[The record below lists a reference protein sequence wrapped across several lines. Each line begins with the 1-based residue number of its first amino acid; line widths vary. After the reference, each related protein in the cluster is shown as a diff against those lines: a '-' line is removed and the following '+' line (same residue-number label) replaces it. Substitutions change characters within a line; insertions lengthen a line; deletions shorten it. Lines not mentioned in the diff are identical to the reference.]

1 MPQAV
6 FDSLLIDG
14 ALILASLVAGPEV
27 AQQIQLYMEYDPKP
41 PFNSGYPSKAPKSV
55 LDTVTNNAKSITD
68 KREIACQN
76 YAKLKD
82 LGW

>member
-1 MPQAV
+1 
-6 FDSLLIDG
+6 
-14 ALILASLVAGPEV
+14 
-27 AQQIQLYMEYDPKP
+27 
-41 PFNSGYPSKAPKSV
+41 

>member
-1 MPQAV
+1 MPGCL
-6 FDSLLIDG
+6 SLRLHKRV
-14 ALILASLVAGPEV
+14 LFQS
-27 AQQIQLYMEYDPKP
+27 QLYMEYDPKP

-76 YAKLKD
+76 YAKLKE
-82 LGW
+82 LG